1 MGDIALLYVAC
12 FALDMHI
19 THTHRTYPMYITQQH
34 TLPGTATDTHTTH
47 IHRRWHTD
55 GGTSLIGDPRV
66 ITGV

>member
-34 TLPGTATDTHTTH
+34 TLPGTATGTHTY
-47 IHRRWHTD
+47 IAA
-55 GGTSLIGDPRV
+55 GTQTEAPHL
-66 ITGV
+66 